1 MTISNQTEKF
11 IECMRTMQGL
21 YSQIYSALQ
30 EIYSSQDVER
40 IIAECFIV
48 EYAALERRVE
58 QLVITSMKEK
68 MSWIDSQEI

>member
-1 MTISNQTEKF
+1 
-11 IECMRTMQGL
+11 MRTMQGL

-30 EIYSSQDVER
+30 EMYSSQDVER

-48 EYAALERRVE
+48 EYTALERRVE